1 MAPER
6 ASTVADSAQAPILL
20 MRRLRRSA
28 ALAAAALLVLGG
40 IYVGRLPREAEARPL
55 SGVRPIEPDL
65 ERALLRGESGREHGP
80 GFLDLLLPPPKT
92 K

>member
-1 MAPER
+1 
-6 ASTVADSAQAPILL
+6 

-40 IYVGRLPREAEARPL
+40 IYVGRLPSEATAGYDPTRARRL
-55 SGVRPIEPDL
+55 EPDL
-65 ERALLRGESGREHGP
+65 QRALTRGESAREGRP
-80 GFLDLLLPPPKT
+80 LFLELLLPPPRT